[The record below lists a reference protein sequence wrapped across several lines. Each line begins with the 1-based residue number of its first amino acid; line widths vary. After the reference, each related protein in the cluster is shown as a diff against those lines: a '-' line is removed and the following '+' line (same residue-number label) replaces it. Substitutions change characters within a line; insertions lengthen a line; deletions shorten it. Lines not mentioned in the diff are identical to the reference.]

1 MRVRVKLGSDRVG
14 GGAASRCARRPS
26 MFCGEPIRV
35 ESRPSRRK
43 GLGPLQSG
51 SVGRP
56 NVRRANNL
64 KLRGGGLHHVAIA
77 ASDFERSLRFYTE
90 GLGFRNVL
98 TFPEEGQTVAMLDTG
113 DATYV
118 ELFSGG
124 SGKRPSGSILHLA
137 LRTSDCDKATERA
150 RTAGGTITQ
159 EPTDVVLEGDP
170 PVPVRYSF
178 CEGPDGEQIE
188 LFQAEGL

>member
-1 MRVRVKLGSDRVG
+1 
-14 GGAASRCARRPS
+14 
-26 MFCGEPIRV
+26 MFREEPTWV

-43 GLGPLQSG
+43 DLGPLQG
-51 SVGRP
+51 GPVRRP

-64 KLRGGGLHHVAIA
+64 KLRGGGLHHVAIE
-77 ASDFERSLRFYTE
+77 ASDFDRSLRFYTE

-124 SGKRPSGSILHLA
+124 SGKSPSGSIFHLA
-137 LRTSDCDKATERA
+137 LRTADCDKATEQA
-150 RTAGGTITQ
+150 RSAGGTITQ
-159 EPTDVVLEGDP
+159 EPTNVVLEGDP
-170 PVPVRYSF
+170 PVPIRYSF

-188 LFQAEGL
+188 LFQAEVL